1 MKRAIVIHRTDF
13 IAIISLVVIALAV
26 VIYILEHQPSFTLD
40 KSYYTVYAQFQ
51 TGAAVTAGQG
61 QTVDIAGVEVG
72 QVGGV
77 KLENGRAV
85 VTMNIF
91 KKYRPIYKD
100 ASVLLRPRT
109 PLKDMY
115 LALDPG
121 TPTAGEVPNGGM
133 LSASATSPDVNVD
146 QILAALDTDTRNY
159 LLLLLS
165 GGAGAFQ
172 NPGAKGAAPSP
183 SAVRDLR
190 GVFKRFAP
198 LNRETQT
205 FTKLLA
211 QRQRNIRR
219 SIHNLAVVT
228 KSLGSVNGQLTS
240 LIKSSNTN
248 FSAISSQDAN
258 LQQALTLLPG
268 TLQQTSTTLG
278 KVETFSNQS
287 ATTLH
292 ALVPFA
298 NAFGPALAGLAA
310 AVQGHHPGDQEPVAA
325 VLGGGAAGR
334 QAARARQR
342 RPGQGHSESGA
353 VLQRAQRAVQHAGL
367 PAQGPEEL
375 PVLRLVAGPHRR
387 QPDQRPG
394 RSGTGRAR
402 LVHGHLRRAEPV
414 RGRPRARRSA
424 AAAAAGSAQRPRLE
438 QDQVLLLPDGEH
450 PVNKQAPSAGKILT
464 MVAFAASCVGL
475 LLFLW
480 ISFGGAVPFAAQGYR
495 MNVEFQDAV
504 QLGVQSDVR
513 ISGVSVGKVVGVSL
527 DTHTGLTKAV
537 IQIDPKYAPRPSDTR
552 RDPAGQVAAR

>member
-1 MKRAIVIHRTDF
+1 M
-13 IAIISLVVIALAV
+13 
-26 VIYILEHQPSFTLD
+26 
-40 KSYYTVYAQFQ
+40 
-51 TGAAVTAGQG
+51 TAGQG

-121 TPTAGEVPNGGM
+121 TPSAGAVPNGGT

-146 QILAALDTDTRNY
+146 QILASLDADTRNY

-172 NPGAKGAAPSP
+172 NPGATGAAPSP

-190 GVFKRFAP
+190 GMFKRFAP

-205 FTKLLA
+205 FTRLLA
-211 QRQRNIRR
+211 QRQRNIKR

-278 KVETFSNQS
+278 KV
-287 ATTLH
+287 A
-292 ALVPFA
+292 
-298 NAFGPALAGLAA
+298 
-310 AVQGHHPGDQEPVAA
+310 
-325 VLGGGAAGR
+325 
-334 QAARARQR
+334 
-342 RPGQGHSESGA
+342 
-353 VLQRAQRAVQHAGL
+353 
-367 PAQGPEEL
+367 
-375 PVLRLVAGPHRR
+375 
-387 QPDQRPG
+387 
-394 RSGTGRAR
+394 
-402 LVHGHLRRAEPV
+402 
-414 RGRPRARRSA
+414 
-424 AAAAAGSAQRPRLE
+424 
-438 QDQVLLLPDGEH
+438 
-450 PVNKQAPSAGKILT
+450 
-464 MVAFAASCVGL
+464 
-475 LLFLW
+475 
-480 ISFGGAVPFAAQGYR
+480 
-495 MNVEFQDAV
+495 
-504 QLGVQSDVR
+504 DVR
-513 ISGVSVGKVVGVSL
+513 EPER
-527 DTHTGLTKAV
+527 D
-537 IQIDPKYAPRPSDTR
+537 RRCTR
-552 RDPAGQVAAR
+552 

>member
-121 TPTAGEVPNGGM
+121 TATAGEVPNGGM

-268 TLQQTSTTLG
+268 TLQQTTTTLG

-298 NAFGPALAGLAA
+298 NAFGPALEASRPLFKDTTPVIKNQLRPFSV
-310 AVQGHHPGDQEPVAA
+310 AVQPVAKLLA
-325 VLGGGAAGR
+325 PASADLAKATPNLVRSFNVLNALFNTLAY
-334 QAARARQR
+334 Q
-342 RPGQGHSESGA
+342 PKGQKSYLFYGSWLAHIADSLTSG
-353 VLQRAQRAVQHAGL
+353 QD
-367 PAQGPEEL
+367 AQGP
-375 PVLRLVAGPHRR
+375 V
-387 QPDQRPG
+387 
-394 RSGTGRAR
+394 
-402 LVHGHLRRAEPV
+402 V
-414 RGRPRARRSA
+414 RGLFMATCS
-424 AAAAAGSAQRPRLE
+424 GLNLFE
-438 QDQVLLLPDGEH
+438 
-450 PVNKQAPSAGKILT
+450 
-464 MVAFAASCVGL
+464 VGL
-475 LLFLW
+475 ANADPPLKPLLQLLNAPDW
-480 ISFGGAVPFAAQGYR
+480 SKIKSPFCPT
-495 MNVEFQDAV
+495 
-504 QLGVQSDVR
+504 
-513 ISGVSVGKVVGVSL
+513 VS
-527 DTHTGLTKAV
+527 
-537 IQIDPKYAPRPSDTR
+537 IP
-552 RDPAGQVAAR
+552 

>member
-1 MKRAIVIHRTDF
+1 VKRAIVIHRTDF
-13 IAIISLVVIALAV
+13 IAIVSLVVIALAV

-121 TPTAGEVPNGGM
+121 TPTAGAVPNGGM
-133 LSASATSPDVNVD
+133 LDASATSPDVNVD
-146 QILAALDTDTRNY
+146 QILAALDADTRNY

-172 NPGAKGAAPSP
+172 NPGATGEAPSP

-205 FTKLLA
+205 FTRMLA
-211 QRQRNIRR
+211 QRQQNIKR
-219 SIHNLAVVT
+219 SIHNLAIVT

-268 TLQQTSTTLG
+268 TLQQTTTTLG

-292 ALVPFA
+292 ALIPFA
-298 NAFGPALAGLAA
+298 NAFGPALEAA
-310 AVQGHHPGDQEPVAA
+310 RPLFQKTTPVIKHQLRPFSVAVQPLAKLLAPASADLAKATPNLVRSFG
-325 VLGGGAAGR
+325 VLNALFNTLAY
-334 QAARARQR
+334 Q
-342 RPGQGHSESGA
+342 PKGQKSYLFYGSWLAHIADSLTSG
-353 VLQRAQRAVQHAGL
+353 QD
-367 PAQGPEEL
+367 AQGPI
-375 PVLRLVAGPHRR
+375 
-387 QPDQRPG
+387 
-394 RSGTGRAR
+394 
-402 LVHGHLRRAEPV
+402 V
-414 RGRPRARRSA
+414 RGLFMATC
-424 AAAAAGSAQRPRLE
+424 GGLNLFE
-438 QDQVLLLPDGEH
+438 
-450 PVNKQAPSAGKILT
+450 
-464 MVAFAASCVGL
+464 VGL
-475 LLFLW
+475 AHADPPLQPLLALLNAPDW
-480 ISFGGAVPFAAQGYR
+480 SKINSSFCPT
-495 MNVEFQDAV
+495 
-504 QLGVQSDVR
+504 
-513 ISGVSVGKVVGVSL
+513 VS
-527 DTHTGLTKAV
+527 
-537 IQIDPKYAPRPSDTR
+537 IP
-552 RDPAGQVAAR
+552 